1 MNFRVEEKA
10 VVTLIDG
17 ASEHKLRQYVYLEL
31 EILLTAVTFIVI
43 IQRRFDGA
51 IDFNRDWDSY
61 KSGFGFLNQEFWL
74 DVITWCQHNMII
86 GNCENA
92 CQRTCETP
100 GDCQEDSCVRSNG
113 CVCPHGFLM
122 KGSDCVPQ
130 EQCGCYVSE
139 NRTVIPEGAFYVTS
153 GCGSKGVC
161 TNGQIDWEE
170 DYTCSH
176 NAVCDIRND
185 IRQCFC
191 DESYIGDGQICNV
204 PPKDCAEV
212 YDGGS
217 RTSGIYKIRP
227 TGWTGSAFEVFC
239 NMTDGG
245 GWTVFQRRQDG
256 SVDFYLLWAS
266 YKEGFGNLSTEFWI
280 GNDKLYYL
288 TNQKRYEI
296 RIDLV
301 NREYNSYYGKFDF
314 FRINDESD
322 NYRLSG
328 LGNYS
333 GTVDKRS
340 NPDGTFLRYHL
351 NHEFSTQDRDNDAYS
366 YNCADYYRAG
376 WWYNKCYYS
385 NLNGDY
391 NAYLDSYS
399 SIACYYIPGPN
410 YNIKYSEMKIR
421 PV

>member
-1 MNFRVEEKA
+1 MQARCTSNTSSGVF
-10 VVTLIDG
+10 LIKPDG
-17 ASEHKLRQYVYLEL
+17 YWEPFQVYCDNPVNSKGW
-31 EILLTAVTFIVI
+31 TI

-74 DVITWCQHNMII
+74 GNEKLSFLTNQKRYEIMIEMTTASGSVIEISYDDFRISDKLGNYSIVHLGKYSVSTDVITWCQHNMII
-86 GNCENA
+86 ENCENA

-122 KGSDCVPQ
+122 NGSDCVPQ
-130 EQCGCYVSE
+130 EQCGCYVSDD
-139 NRTVIPEGAFYVTS
+139 RTVIPEGGFYVTS
-153 GCGSKGVC
+153 GCRRKGVC

-170 DYTCSH
+170 DFSCSP
-176 NAVCDIRND
+176 NA
-185 IRQCFC
+185 
-191 DESYIGDGQICNV
+191 
-204 PPKDCAEV
+204 
-212 YDGGS
+212 
-217 RTSGIYKIRP
+217 
-227 TGWTGSAFEVFC
+227 
-239 NMTDGG
+239 
-245 GWTVFQRRQDG
+245 VFQRRQDG
-256 SVDFYLLWAS
+256 SVDFFLLWAS

-328 LGNYS
+328 LGTYS
-333 GTVDKRS
+333 GTVDERS
-340 NPDGTFLRYHL
+340 SPDGDFLRYHL
-351 NHEFSTQDRDNDAYS
+351 NQEFSTQDNDNDAYS
-366 YNCADYYRAG
+366 NNCADYYRAG
-376 WWYNKCYYS
+376 WWYNKCHYS

-399 SIACYYIPGPN
+399 SIGCYNIPGPN